1 MTDMNLSAEIPCDW
15 FQEISEADSRTAY
28 QLTRRIWEGST
39 AFCDEVL
46 IAESPV
52 YGRMLF
58 LDGELQ
64 SASADEH
71 VYHETLVHPA
81 MAAHGA
87 PARVLVVGG
96 GEGATVREVLRW
108 PTVQRVDWVDID
120 GQLVDLCREFL
131 GWAPTVYDD
140 PRVRYRAQDIGE
152 ALPTLGSY
160 DVIIVDLP
168 DPDGGF
174 PYLYTSLFWED
185 MRMHLEPNGHLVSHV
200 GPVRPFGNVGEGW
213 QRVRWAFGSSE
224 AARGCFYTSCIP
236 SFQGD
241 WGFWTWGAQ
250 GSATS
255 FEFAPWLPADLRLV
269 DYAQLHRWAEGSL
282 LWRSAL
288 SAAETLCIPKKETV
302 ESTVLEEEVEKSEL
316 ST

>member
-1 MTDMNLSAEIPCDW
+1 MTDW

-39 AFCDEVL
+39 RFCDHVL
-46 IAESPV
+46 IADSPV

-120 GQLVDLCREFL
+120 GELVELCRQHM

-140 PRVRYRAQDIGE
+140 PRVRFYAQDIGE
-152 ALPTLGSY
+152 ALPVLGSY

-174 PYLYTSLFWED
+174 DYLYTPLFWED
-185 MRMHLEPNGHLVSHV
+185 MRMHLEPAGHIVTHV
-200 GPVRPFGNVGEGW
+200 GPVRPFGTVVGEGW
-213 QRVRWAFGSSE
+213 QRVREAFGVDD
-224 AARGCFYTSCIP
+224 AARGCFYTSCVP

-241 WGFWTWGAQ
+241 WGFWTWSPQA
-250 GSATS
+250 SPTS
-255 FEFAPWLPADLRLV
+255 FEFAPWLPSGLRVV
-269 DYAQLHRWAEGSL
+269 DHVQLQRWAEGSL
-282 LWRSAL
+282 LWRIAL
-288 SAAETLCIPKKETV
+288 ASCVPKKEAV
-302 ESTVLEEEVEKSEL
+302 EPTVLEQKVEEGEL